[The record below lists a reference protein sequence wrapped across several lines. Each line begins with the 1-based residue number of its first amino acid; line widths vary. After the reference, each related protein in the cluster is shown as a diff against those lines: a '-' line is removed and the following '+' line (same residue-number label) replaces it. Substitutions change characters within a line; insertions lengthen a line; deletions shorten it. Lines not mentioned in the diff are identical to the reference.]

1 MQIAVLIPA
10 RMQSTRFPGK
20 PLAPINGLP
29 MIVHCARN
37 SLAAEQLTYVCT
49 DSTEISRICDMYSV
63 PCITT
68 PSFETGTDRVAWSA
82 KKLNLDHIAN
92 VQGDEPMLNTS
103 TIKQFLDCYRSIQP
117 DDSTIL
123 NGIASIDSEAAFDPN
138 NVKAAVCDNSSRI
151 LYLSRK
157 ALPNT
162 SNSRENHY
170 FKQLGMYAMNSHALE
185 AFSSLP
191 QSRLELAERVE
202 MLRWIESGNKL
213 AAQILQTDSISVDTP
228 ADFLRV
234 TNSLK
239 EQER

>member
-1 MQIAVLIPA
+1 MKIAVLIPA

-20 PLAPINGLP
+20 PLAPINGVP
-29 MIVHCARN
+29 MIVHCAKN
-37 SLAAEQLTYVCT
+37 SLAAEVLTYVCT
-49 DSTEISRICDMYSV
+49 DSNEISSICEMYSV
-63 PCITT
+63 PCIST

-82 KKLNLDHIAN
+82 KQLALDHIVN

-103 TIKQFLDCYRSIQP
+103 TIKQFIEFYSSIRP
-117 DDSTIL
+117 DNNTIL
-123 NGIASIDSEAAFDPN
+123 NGITPIDSESAFDPN
-138 NVKAAVCDNSSRI
+138 NVKAAVSENHSQI

-157 ALPNT
+157 ALPNA
-162 SNSRENHY
+162 SEPSDSMY
-170 FKQLGMYAMNSHALE
+170 FKQLGMYAMNFYALQ

-213 AAQILQTDSISVDTP
+213 VPHALDTDSISVDTP

-234 TNSLK
+234 TNSLRN
-239 EQER
+239 QVT